1 MAPPNRNASG
11 QDNWKQLKSELS
23 TTTSTKIRQ
32 VVASPVKPGK
42 NAKKNAKRRK
52 IFEEAVKTAVVA
64 KTTNGQTTV
73 QTATVATTRVI
84 SEVCALDCEYVG
96 VGFQGADDHLA
107 RVSIVNEKGVQV
119 YDKYVKP
126 REAVV
131 DYRTH
136 VSGIRE
142 GHLQNGLPFS
152 QVQQEVHKLLAN
164 KIVVGH
170 ALHNDFRVLNLTHP
184 FRLIR
189 DTAKYRP
196 FRNAVGC
203 ASSPSLKLLAEKL
216 LGVRIQEGEHDSLI
230 DARTA
235 LRLYMNHRK
244 KWDSE
249 VKQVRR
255 K

>member
-1 MAPPNRNASG
+1 MAPPNRNAS
-11 QDNWKQLKSELS
+11 
-23 TTTSTKIRQ
+23 
-32 VVASPVKPGK
+32 
-42 NAKKNAKRRK
+42 
-52 IFEEAVKTAVVA
+52 EAVKTAVVT

-73 QTATVATTRVI
+73 QAASVATTRVI
-84 SEVCALDCEYVG
+84 SE
-96 VGFQGADDHLA
+96 GADDHLA

-142 GHLQNGLPFS
+142 GHLQNGIPFS

-196 FRNAVGC
+196 FRDAVAC

-244 KWDSE
+244 KWDAQ